1 MAHAAA
7 AAVPLR
13 RPLLLFLRPT
23 RLLSS
28 VAPPSSRRP
37 RPRGTLRPVA
47 PLPSSDGEDSADADA
62 ASFGRSRN
70 EKKREARRAVQ
81 WGMELAKF
89 STPQIKRIVRAASLE
104 SEVLEALVLVKVR
117 PLFSAKEELVTKSR
131 NHCAIPGLCRNS
143 GLMCGKEGG
152 GSTITSVRM
161 LIFAPQ
167 LVMLCCSVVASKFM

>member
-13 RPLLLFLRPT
+13 RPLLLFLRPA

-28 VAPPSSRRP
+28 VAPPSYSSRRP

-47 PLPSSDGEDSADADA
+47 PLPSSDDEDSADADA

-89 STPQIKRIVRAASLE
+89 STPQIKRIVRYPHHAAS
-104 SEVLEALVLVKVR
+104 
-117 PLFSAKEELVTKSR
+117 
-131 NHCAIPGLCRNS
+131 
-143 GLMCGKEGG
+143 
-152 GSTITSVRM
+152 
-161 LIFAPQ
+161 
-167 LVMLCCSVVASKFM
+167 AS

>member
-13 RPLLLFLRPT
+13 RPLLLFLRPA

-28 VAPPSSRRP
+28 VAPPSPRRP

-47 PLPSSDGEDSADADA
+47 PLPSSDGEDSGDADA

-89 STPQIKRIVRAASLE
+89 STPQIKRIVRCRVAGEL
-104 SEVLEALVLVKVR
+104 LTD
-117 PLFSAKEELVTKSR
+117 LFSFLG
-131 NHCAIPGLCRNS
+131 PGS
-143 GLMCGKEGG
+143 
-152 GSTITSVRM
+152 
-161 LIFAPQ
+161 
-167 LVMLCCSVVASKFM
+167 